1 MLKELF
7 SPYLLARTASNPHT
21 HAGAFVITLLAL
33 FVAAFHRF
41 EGFADPYQV
50 WFRYDEV
57 HYLGSWAPSFVEH
70 LAGAFALC
78 SLFTLFWGIFV
89 KATARNRTLLAGL
102 FAVLYFVFSTVMHDG
117 AQFLAT
123 HDTDQL
129 LQMLA
134 DVIGLGAS
142 LLWLAWPA
150 APDNEP
156 AFA

>member
-1 MLKELF
+1 MLKKLF
-7 SPYLLARTASNPHT
+7 SKYLPARNASNPHT

-41 EGFADPYQV
+41 EGFAEPYQV
-50 WFRYDEV
+50 WFRNDEIY
-57 HYLGSWAPSFVEH
+57 YLGSWAPSFIEH

-78 SLFTLFWGIFV
+78 SLFTLFWGIFG
-89 KATARNRTLLAGL
+89 KPTARNRALLAGT
-102 FAVLYFVFSTVMHDG
+102 FAIVYFVLSTVMHDG
-117 AQFLAT
+117 MQFVAT

-134 DVIGLGAS
+134 DVLGLAAA
-142 LLWLAWPA
+142 LVWLAWPA
-150 APDNEP
+150 APNDES

>member
-1 MLKELF
+1 MLKKLF

-21 HAGAFVITLLAL
+21 HAGAFLLTLLAL

-41 EGFADPYQV
+41 EGFAEPYQV
-50 WFRYDEV
+50 WFRYDEI

-70 LAGAFALC
+70 LTGAFALC
-78 SLFTLFWGIFV
+78 SLFTLFWSAVV
-89 KATARNRTLLAGL
+89 KPTACNRALPAGV
-102 FAVLYFVFSTVMHDG
+102 FAIVYFVLSTVMHDG
-117 AQFLAT
+117 LQYVAT

-134 DVIGLGAS
+134 DVLGLGAA

-150 APDNEP
+150 AADDEP

>member
-1 MLKELF
+1 MKKLF
-7 SPYLLARTASNPHT
+7 SKHLLARTASNPHT
-21 HAGAFVITLLAL
+21 HAGAFVFTLMAL

-41 EGFADPYQV
+41 EGFAEPYQV
-50 WFRYDEV
+50 WFRYDEI

-78 SLFTLFWGIFV
+78 SLFTLFWGLFV
-89 KATARNRTLLAGL
+89 KPTARNRALLAGT
-102 FAVLYFVFSTVMHDG
+102 FAIVYFVFSTVMHDG
-117 AQFLAT
+117 MQYVRT

-134 DVIGLGAS
+134 DVLGLAAA

-150 APDNEP
+150 KSDDEP